1 MTTDSLYIRHRGF
14 LGISVSFVLA
24 FLTTPML
31 VHAQMDVATYNKE
44 RHQLI
49 NYHTNSQGNL
59 ESISIV
65 DDDMTTIML
74 NVDGTTRSI
83 VNIWLSDA
91 TTCQRM
97 RSQNFQR
104 NCKSR
109 SVVCD
114 CAICCK
120 LVPMDERSK

>member
-49 NYHTNSQGNL
+49 NYHTNSQGKL

-83 VNIWLSDA
+83 VNSLATMEFEFDDTELDA
-91 TTCQRM
+91 NYTVDGQRCPPNLHQSNIKKVFLNL
-97 RSQNFQR
+97 RR
-104 NCKSR
+104 
-109 SVVCD
+109 
-114 CAICCK
+114 
-120 LVPMDERSK
+120 

>member
-44 RHQLI
+44 RHQFI

-74 NVDGTTRSI
+74 NQCLWRHRMQNG
-83 VNIWLSDA
+83 
-91 TTCQRM
+91 QRV
-97 RSQNFQR
+97 RFQNFQR
-104 NCKSR
+104 SWMSR

-114 CAICCK
+114 CAISCK